1 MSLQATELGNHRYDK
16 RTIDSNFDHYR
27 NCAGCNLIVGD
38 LQMSDLIEII
48 YPQSM
53 TAKLLQNGEVIA
65 EYKVE
70 QCDGCAKLLKLDP
83 FGYKVGQAGEK
94 LAWLCGDCR

>member
-1 MSLQATELGNHRYDK
+1 MRACLVCPSK
-16 RTIDSNFDHYR
+16 RR
-27 NCAGCNLIVGD
+27 KMEAPG
-38 LQMSDLIEII
+38 MSDLVEII

-53 TAKLLQNGEVIA
+53 TARLLQNGEVIA

-83 FGYKVGQAGEK
+83 FGYKIGQAGEK
-94 LAWLCGDCR
+94 LAWLCGECR

>member
-1 MSLQATELGNHRYDK
+1 MHATLVRPSK
-16 RTIDSNFDHYR
+16 RRKMEATS
-27 NCAGCNLIVGD
+27 
-38 LQMSDLIEII
+38 MSDLVEII

-53 TAKLLQNGEVIA
+53 TAKLLQDGEVIA

>member
-1 MSLQATELGNHRYDK
+1 MHTALVRVFK
-16 RTIDSNFDHYR
+16 RR
-27 NCAGCNLIVGD
+27 KMEAAG
-38 LQMSDLIEII
+38 MSDLIEII

-70 QCDGCAKLLKLDP
+70 QCDGCAMVTKLDA

-94 LAWLCGDCR
+94 LAWLCGGCR

>member
-1 MSLQATELGNHRYDK
+1 MRAKLVRASK
-16 RTIDSNFDHYR
+16 RR
-27 NCAGCNLIVGD
+27 KMEAPG
-38 LQMSDLIEII
+38 MSDLMEII

-65 EYKVE
+65 EYKVK

-83 FGYKVGQAGEK
+83 FGYKIGQAGEK
-94 LAWLCGDCR
+94 LAWLCGECR

>member
-1 MSLQATELGNHRYDK
+1 MHTALVRTGKRREMEATG
-16 RTIDSNFDHYR
+16 
-27 NCAGCNLIVGD
+27 
-38 LQMSDLIEII
+38 MSDLIEII

-70 QCDGCAKLLKLDP
+70 QCDGCAKVLKLDP

-94 LAWLCGDCR
+94 LAWLCGVCR

>member
-1 MSLQATELGNHRYDK
+1 MEATG
-16 RTIDSNFDHYR
+16 
-27 NCAGCNLIVGD
+27 
-38 LQMSDLIEII
+38 MSDLIEII

-53 TAKLLQNGEVIA
+53 TAKLLQDGEVIA

-70 QCDGCAKLLKLDP
+70 QCDGCAKVLKLDP

-94 LAWLCGDCR
+94 LAWLCGACR

>member
-1 MSLQATELGNHRYDK
+1 MRACLVRPDFIRKMGAT
-16 RTIDSNFDHYR
+16 S
-27 NCAGCNLIVGD
+27 
-38 LQMSDLIEII
+38 MSDLIEII

-83 FGYKVGQAGEK
+83 FGYKIGQAGEK
-94 LAWLCGDCR
+94 LAWLCGGCR

>member
-1 MSLQATELGNHRYDK
+1 VEA
-16 RTIDSNFDHYR
+16 
-27 NCAGCNLIVGD
+27 AGLN
-38 LQMSDLIEII
+38 MSDYMEII

-70 QCDGCAKLLKLDP
+70 QCDGCAKLVKLDA
-83 FGYKVGQAGEK
+83 FGYTKGQGGEK
-94 LAWLCGDCR
+94 LIWLCGGCR

>member
-1 MSLQATELGNHRYDK
+1 MRAALVCLDIFWKMAAASMSE
-16 RTIDSNFDHYR
+16 
-27 NCAGCNLIVGD
+27 
-38 LQMSDLIEII
+38 LIEII

-70 QCDGCAKLLKLDP
+70 QCDSCAKVKKLDP
-83 FGYKVGQAGEK
+83 FGYTQGQKGEK
-94 LAWLCGDCR
+94 LIWLCGDCR

>member
-1 MSLQATELGNHRYDK
+1 
-16 RTIDSNFDHYR
+16 
-27 NCAGCNLIVGD
+27 
-38 LQMSDLIEII
+38 
-48 YPQSM
+48 M

-83 FGYKVGQAGEK
+83 FGYKIGQAGEK
-94 LAWLCGDCR
+94 LAWLCGECR

>member
-1 MSLQATELGNHRYDK
+1 MRACLVRLSK
-16 RTIDSNFDHYR
+16 RR
-27 NCAGCNLIVGD
+27 KMEAPG
-38 LQMSDLIEII
+38 MSDLVEII

-83 FGYKVGQAGEK
+83 FGYKIGQAGEK
-94 LAWLCGDCR
+94 LAWLCGECR

>member
-1 MSLQATELGNHRYDK
+1 MFAAVVHVWFKWEMARP
-16 RTIDSNFDHYR
+16 
-27 NCAGCNLIVGD
+27 V
-38 LQMSDLIEII
+38 SDYVEII

-53 TAKLLQNGEVIA
+53 TAKLLHNGEVIA

-70 QCDGCAKLLKLDP
+70 QCDGCAKVMKLDA

-94 LAWLCGDCR
+94 LAWLCGGCR

>member
-1 MSLQATELGNHRYDK
+1 MHPAMVRTGQRWKVEATG
-16 RTIDSNFDHYR
+16 
-27 NCAGCNLIVGD
+27 
-38 LQMSDLIEII
+38 MSDIIEII

-70 QCDGCAKLLKLDP
+70 QCDSCERLLKLDS
-83 FGYKVGQAGEK
+83 FGYQKGQGREK
-94 LAWLCGDCR
+94 LLWLCGSCR

>member
-1 MSLQATELGNHRYDK
+1 MRAKLVCP
-16 RTIDSNFDHYR
+16 NFNR
-27 NCAGCNLIVGD
+27 QMGTPG
-38 LQMSDLIEII
+38 MSDLIEII

-53 TAKLLQNGEVIA
+53 TARLLQNGEVIA

-83 FGYKVGQAGEK
+83 FGYKIGQAGEK

>member
-1 MSLQATELGNHRYDK
+1 MRAKLVRTYK
-16 RTIDSNFDHYR
+16 RR
-27 NCAGCNLIVGD
+27 KMEAPG
-38 LQMSDLIEII
+38 MSDLMEII

-83 FGYKVGQAGEK
+83 FGYKIGQAGEK
-94 LAWLCGDCR
+94 LAWMCGECR

>member
-1 MSLQATELGNHRYDK
+1 MRAKLVRTGK
-16 RTIDSNFDHYR
+16 RR
-27 NCAGCNLIVGD
+27 KMEAPG
-38 LQMSDLIEII
+38 MSDLVEII

-83 FGYKVGQAGEK
+83 FGYKIGQAGEK
-94 LAWLCGDCR
+94 LAWLCGGCR

>member
-1 MSLQATELGNHRYDK
+1 MHAALVRLFK
-16 RTIDSNFDHYR
+16 RR
-27 NCAGCNLIVGD
+27 KMEAPG
-38 LQMSDLIEII
+38 MSDLMEII

-83 FGYKVGQAGEK
+83 FGYKIGQAGEK
-94 LAWLCGDCR
+94 LAWLCGECR